1 MRNSGMRPR
10 GEVPLVFTPRYPDF
24 VLQLAFGHKLFHMNF
39 GLKSL
44 KPEGATLENVFFP
57 LFCSFFEMRLCH
69 FYIFVAFYSL
79 GFKLNRL
86 LDWSMVSRSG
96 NG

>member
-24 VLQLAFGHKLFHMNF
+24 VLQLAFGHKLLHMNF
-39 GLKSL
+39 GLKPL
-44 KPEGATLENVFFP
+44 KPGGSTLENVFFP
-57 LFCSFFEMRLCH
+57 VLL

-86 LDWSMVSRSG
+86 LDWSMVYRSG